1 MARPAWL
8 TYAAAAA
15 MVLVT
20 GLGYCLSL
28 YALDFVVRAGGT
40 PDHLAAIGIA
50 HDVGLFLTAP
60 LVGLLI
66 DYAGSRVTGPLALA
80 LHAGTLLAM
89 WLLSAFRVSLHWVV
103 VCGLFTLLGIGE
115 TLAATTA
122 IVVVVQRLSAHHEGI
137 VVATLQAFS
146 PVGGIVAAF
155 VHLAFAG
162 PSDTQIPS
170 FLLVMC
176 AAATVVDACGSWI
189 LASPRASDFSERDDA
204 HPRNTPARQ
213 MLRSPA
219 FYVLAGTVFVGTGIG
234 LTAIN
239 TSSLLVDVEAS
250 GVSPQAFVAILATS
264 TAAVRLITGPLSDL
278 AYDRGAPRASGIIGS
293 TLIVTGAAIAVVAG
307 YSGIGMVVLAGIA
320 YGAFAPLG
328 ALTLLHLF
336 GKRFFGENSG
346 FLALAP
352 GAGSIVFGT
361 IASELYVRGPC
372 AAAACFRDAYII
384 ALCMCAL
391 ALAAA
396 IVLVVYERRVSAGSA
411 TDPAFAHA
419 RL

>member
-1 MARPAWL
+1 MPQLAWL

-15 MVLVT
+15 MVMVT
-20 GLGYCLSL
+20 GLGYCLGL
-28 YALDFVVRAGGT
+28 YALDLVMRTGGSA
-40 PDHLAAIGIA
+40 DHLAAIGIA
-50 HDVGLFLTAP
+50 HDIGLFLSAP
-60 LVGLLI
+60 FVGILI
-66 DYAGSRVTGPLALA
+66 DRAGSRVTGPLALA
-80 LHAGTLLAM
+80 VHAGSLLVLWLLA
-89 WLLSAFRVSLHWVV
+89 AHRVTLHWVV
-103 VCGLFTLLGIGE
+103 VCGLFTVLGIGE

-122 IVVVVQRLSAHHEGI
+122 IVVAVQRLSAHHEGV

-146 PVGGIVAAF
+146 PVGGVVAAF

-162 PSDTQIPS
+162 PSDTQIPF

-176 AAATVVDACGSWI
+176 AAATVVDACGSWV
-189 LASPRASDFSERDDA
+189 LASPRAADFVERGDD

-213 MLRSPA
+213 MLRTPGI
-219 FYVLAGTVFVGTGIG
+219 YLLAAAVFVGTGIG

-239 TSSLLVDVEAS
+239 TSSLLVDVDAS
-250 GVSPQAFVAILATS
+250 GVSPQAFVAILAAS
-264 TAAVRLITGPLSDL
+264 TAAVRLVAGPLSDL
-278 AYDRGAPRASGIIGS
+278 AYDRGVPRAAGIIGS
-293 TLIVTGAAIAVVAG
+293 TLIVTGAAVAVVAG
-307 YSGIGMVVLAGIA
+307 YSGIGMVVLAGMS
-320 YGAFAPLG
+320 YGAFAPIG
-328 ALTLLHLF
+328 ALTLLHLY

-352 GAGSIVFGT
+352 GLGSIFFGT

-384 ALCMCAL
+384 ALCACVL

-396 IVLVVYERRVSAGSA
+396 AVLVVYERRVAAGSA